1 MLIYLQM
8 IEDDAD
14 RSKFE
19 QLYTKYR
26 KLMLYVANQMLHNP
40 DDAEDAVHEAFLAIA
55 KNIKKIRTSDCLQ
68 TRNLVVIITERKSI
82 DLIKKRSSWQS
93 FEENEN
99 IVGVMPQMPADS
111 GLAQAISELPAKA
124 REILLL
130 RYIDGYSTREI
141 AEMLDM
147 NLKAVQKSLERT
159 RALLRKKLDGGDTIK

>member
-19 QLYTKYR
+19 QIYTKYR

-82 DLIKKRSSWQS
+82 DLIKKRSPWQS

-99 IVGVMPQMPADS
+99 IVGVMPQMPEDS
-111 GLAQAISELPAKA
+111 GLAQAISELPAKS